1 MKKWQP
7 NKLLKIFPAL
17 ALTFGVLAPLPATAT
32 VIQECFDD
40 RCTMIFGYSGQ
51 TESFTFPPG
60 VSDIRFEVLGA
71 QGGKTG
77 GGGGRVTGTFIETPE
92 TVYVT
97 VGGAG
102 VSSSFGP
109 GGFNGGGAAG
119 GASGT
124 EGSGGG
130 ASDIRTGYSLSSRI
144 VVAGGGG
151 GRGSGVGS
159 GGGAG
164 GGLVGAAG
172 KDGQGTGGLGGS
184 QVAGGLGGIPYGE
197 GSSGGQGDWGVGGAG
212 GSGPVYGGG
221 GGGGG
226 YFGGGGGGPDED
238 TCCTDAG
245 GGGGGSSYTDS
256 AFVTNVVHTQGI
268 RAGAG
273 QIIISYRVVVES
285 QPESPSGDTSDS
297 AGTEPSAPPAEET
310 SAPPAEEPS
319 APPAEEPSAP
329 PAEESV
335 SPPAEE
341 PSAPPAEES
350 VSPPAEEPVTPSPA
364 ESESP
369 APGPEQVSSQPE
381 LTQAPIQESPPIS
394 SVVAPEPIQEIDNP
408 LVLEVVVDEPRVV
421 GFTSITAVPETSV
434 KESAVID
441 ADEILTQ
448 PSQLNQ
454 AVQTVVVPAQTKT
467 QPWSANTLFAGLIG
481 LGLFALIAG
490 LVVARRGVPGAIA
503 S

>member
-7 NKLLKIFPAL
+7 NKLVKLFPAL
-17 ALTFGVLAPLPATAT
+17 ALTFGVLAPMPASAT
-32 VIQECFDD
+32 IIEECFDD
-40 RCTMIFGYSGQ
+40 RCTMIFGFSGQ
-51 TESFTFPPG
+51 TETFTFPSG

-77 GGGGRVTGTFIETPE
+77 GGGGRVTGNFVDVPSTI
-92 TVYVT
+92 YIT

-109 GGFNGGGAAG
+109 GGFNGGGASGGNAG
-119 GASGT
+119 V

-130 ASDIRTGYSLSSRI
+130 ASDIRTGFSLSSRI

-151 GRGSGVGS
+151 GRGSGAGS

-164 GGLVGAAG
+164 GGLVGASG
-172 KDGQGTGGLGGS
+172 KDGQGTGGTGGS
-184 QVAGGLGGIPYGE
+184 QVAGGIGGIPYGQ
-197 GSSGGQGDWGVGGAG
+197 GSSGGDGDWAVGGAG
-212 GSGPVYGGG
+212 GSGPVHGGG

-273 QIIISYRVVVES
+273 QIIISYRVAVES
-285 QPESPSGDTSDS
+285 PPAEESV
-297 AGTEPSAPPAEET
+297 APPAEE
-310 SAPPAEEPS
+310 SVAPPAEES
-319 APPAEEPSAP
+319 AAP

-335 SPPAEE
+335 SP
-341 PSAPPAEES
+341 
-350 VSPPAEEPVTPSPA
+350 TPSEPQ
-364 ESESP
+364 
-369 APGPEQVSSQPE
+369 QVSSQPE
-381 LTQAPIQESPPIS
+381 PTQQPIQEPLPIA
-394 SVVAPEPIQEIDNP
+394 SVVGPEPTQEPNSP
-408 LVLEVVVDEPRVV
+408 AVVETVVDEPAVV
-421 GFTSITAVPETSV
+421 GFTAITAVPE
-434 KESAVID
+434 ESATEPV
-441 ADEILTQ
+441 ASAEDEILAQ
-448 PSQLNQ
+448 PSPLRQ
-454 AVQTVVVPAQTKT
+454 AAASVVVPTQTKP
-467 QPWSANTLFAGLIG
+467 QPWSSNTLFAGLIG
-481 LGLFALIAG
+481 LGVFALIAG
-490 LVVARRGVPGAIA
+490 LIVARRGVPGAIA

>member
-7 NKLLKIFPAL
+7 NTLVKLFPAL
-17 ALTFGVLAPLPATAT
+17 ALTFGVLAPMPASAT
-32 VIQECFDD
+32 IIEECFDD

-51 TESFTFPPG
+51 TETFTFPSG

-77 GGGGRVTGTFIETPE
+77 GGGGRVTGNFVDVPSTI
-92 TVYVT
+92 YIT

-109 GGFNGGGAAG
+109 GGFNGGGASGGNAG
-119 GASGT
+119 V

-130 ASDIRTGYSLSSRI
+130 ASDIRTGFSLSSRI

-151 GRGSGVGS
+151 GRGSGAGS

-164 GGLVGAAG
+164 GGLVGASG
-172 KDGQGTGGLGGS
+172 KDGQGTGGTGGS
-184 QVAGGLGGIPYGE
+184 QVAGGIGGIPYGQ
-197 GSSGGQGDWGVGGAG
+197 GSSGGDGDWAVGGAG
-212 GSGPVYGGG
+212 GSGPVHGGG

-273 QIIISYRVVVES
+273 QIIISYRVAVES
-285 QPESPSGDTSDS
+285 PPAEESV
-297 AGTEPSAPPAEET
+297 APPAEE
-310 SAPPAEEPS
+310 SVAPPAEES
-319 APPAEEPSAP
+319 AAPPAEESAAPPAEESAAPPAEESAAP

-335 SPPAEE
+335 SP
-341 PSAPPAEES
+341 
-350 VSPPAEEPVTPSPA
+350 TPSEPQ
-364 ESESP
+364 
-369 APGPEQVSSQPE
+369 QVSSQPE
-381 LTQAPIQESPPIS
+381 PTQQPIQEPLPIA
-394 SVVAPEPIQEIDNP
+394 SVVGPEPTQEPNSP
-408 LVLEVVVDEPRVV
+408 AVVETVVDEPAVV
-421 GFTSITAVPETSV
+421 GFTAITAVPE
-434 KESAVID
+434 ESATEPE
-441 ADEILTQ
+441 ASAEDEILAQ
-448 PSQLNQ
+448 PSPLRQ
-454 AVQTVVVPAQTKT
+454 AAASVVVPTQTKP
-467 QPWSANTLFAGLIG
+467 QPWSSNTLFAGLIG
-481 LGLFALIAG
+481 LGVFALIAG
-490 LVVARRGVPGAIA
+490 LIVARRGVPGAIA

>member
-1 MKKWQP
+1 M
-7 NKLLKIFPAL
+7 
-17 ALTFGVLAPLPATAT
+17 PATAN
-32 VIQECFDD
+32 IIEECFDD

-51 TESFTFPPG
+51 TETFTFPPG
-60 VSDIRFEVLGA
+60 VTDIRFEVLGA

-77 GGGGRVTGTFIETPE
+77 GGGGSVTGTFIGTPE

-102 VSSSFGP
+102 VSGSFAA

-130 ASDIRTGYSLSSRI
+130 ASDIRTGFSLSSRI

-159 GGGAG
+159 GGGSG

-172 KDGQGTGGLGGS
+172 KDGQGTGGQGGS

-197 GSSGGQGDWGVGGAG
+197 GTSGGQGDWGVGGAG
-212 GSGPVYGGG
+212 GFGPVYGGG

-226 YFGGGGGGPDED
+226 YYGGGGGGPDED

-245 GGGGGSSYTDS
+245 GGGGGSSYTDP
-256 AFVTNVVHTQGI
+256 AFVTNVVHAQGI

-273 QIIISYRVVVES
+273 QIIISYRVAL
-285 QPESPSGDTSDS
+285 ESPTD
-297 AGTEPSAPPAEET
+297 
-310 SAPPAEEPS
+310 PPAEEP
-319 APPAEEPSAP
+319 
-329 PAEESV
+329 
-335 SPPAEE
+335 
-341 PSAPPAEES
+341 
-350 VSPPAEEPVTPSPA
+350 VSPPAEEPVSPPA
-364 ESESP
+364 EEPVSPPAEEPVSPPAEESNNP
-369 APGPEQVSSQPE
+369 SATQAEQPTAAPEQGNSQPE
-381 LTQAPIQESPPIS
+381 PASAPIQDSLPIP
-394 SVVAPEPIQEIDNP
+394 SVVDPEPIQEIGNS
-408 LVLEVVVDEPRVV
+408 RVV
-421 GFTSITAVPETSV
+421 EENWDQPTVSGYREITALPENAV
-434 KESAVID
+434 EESGPVVE
-441 ADEILTQ
+441 DEILTQ
-448 PSQLNQ
+448 PSQLRQ
-454 AVQTVVVPAQTKT
+454 AAQTVVVPAQTK
-467 QPWSANTLFAGLIG
+467 QKPWSANTLFAGLIG

-490 LVVARRGVPGAIA
+490 LVVARRGVPGALA